1 MDWTEKMEH
10 KKKLRKMAGRMLLA
24 DVRGLL
30 CSWRCLLVVMMYIG
44 FFVLPYM
51 IKVDN
56 LNVGAMFYFVMWVLA
71 AVNALSENV
80 FNYLPM
86 STEDIVYYLK
96 CRTNLL
102 IAGLTTISVVT
113 GVAIYACLDE
123 IFLERGLA
131 VLIFL
136 LITVEWLFFMTLYG
150 YSKPFGITF
159 TDPSIPKARKVRIA
173 IYNTY
178 SIVMLFAGMI
188 VWMFMEFDENSQKK
202 LLFTLCAYLVMFIFR
217 ADAVRWVRFN
227 EYTRTESR
235 YLYATQQKN
244 QQK

>member
-1 MDWTEKMEH
+1 M
-10 KKKLRKMAGRMLLA
+10 
-24 DVRGLL
+24 
-30 CSWRCLLVVMMYIG
+30 VMMYLG
-44 FFVLPYM
+44 FFVLPYL
-51 IKVDN
+51 IKVDK
-56 LNVGAMFYFVMWVLA
+56 LNVGAVFYFVVWVLV

-102 IAGLTTISVVT
+102 IAGLTTISVGT
-113 GVAIYACLDE
+113 GAVIYTCSDD

-131 VLIFL
+131 TLIFL
-136 LITVEWLFFMTLYG
+136 LIAVEWLFFMTLYG
-150 YSKPFGITF
+150 YSKPLGITF
-159 TDPSIPKARKVRIA
+159 TDPGIPKTRKVRIA

-178 SIVMLFAGMI
+178 SIIMLFVGMI
-188 VWMFMEFDENSQKK
+188 VWMFMEFDENASKK
-202 LLFTLCAYLVMFIFR
+202 LLFTLCSYLVMFIFR

-235 YLYATQQKN
+235 NLYATQQKN
-244 QQK
+244 QQN